1 MSYRPDQLNN
11 DRWRAMRP
19 FIAQRAA
26 FRCEHCHKFLGMTG
40 HVDHIVPRS
49 DCEDMGISVYD
60 PSNCQYLCASCHN
73 SKSNRE
79 RWARRGNPTC
89 RNAKETARRVKV
101 EGREDFLRAAGIST
115 EHKEISDAKEHE
127 NQHGPIG
134 PP

>member
-19 FIAQRAA
+19 FIAQSAA

-49 DCEDMGISVYD
+49 DCEDMGIHVYD

-79 RWARRGNPTC
+79 RWARVEPTK
-89 RNAKETARRVKV
+89 RRAKDAFRRVRVK
-101 EGREDFLRAAGIST
+101 GREEFLQAAGIQT
-115 EHKEISDAKEHE
+115 EERLGPNVEISND
-127 NQHGPIG
+127 